1 MDSQKIDSKMNDYM
15 SKSQLRIK
23 FEKMSDRKFRYGTKV
38 VVVRIEDDDSLKIR
52 VGGTWKDIKS
62 FIKE

>member
-1 MDSQKIDSKMNDYM
+1 MNDYM